1 MKKKVNAGFWPA
13 ILIIALGFVFTGC
26 DGSTPATL
34 YYNEGVKISL
44 SSFNSVSAPGQD
56 TFEAVKN
63 YYNQYKSKSTEILFS
78 GVYVT
83 EADIMQLL
91 LSRGFSS
98 SSANNIISALNNRG
112 NIIMSYTFEDDSN
125 YRIVLYYEK
134 Q

>member
-1 MKKKVNAGFWPA
+1 MKDRSLFV
-13 ILIIALGFVFTGC
+13 ILFVFFASVFTGC
-26 DGSTPATL
+26 DDSTPRTL
-34 YYNEGVKISL
+34 YYNEGVKITL
-44 SSFNSVSAPGQD
+44 SSFNSVTAPGED

-63 YYNQYKSKSTEILFS
+63 YYGQYKSKSTEIVFS
-78 GVYVT
+78 GAYVT
-83 EADIMQLL
+83 EADILKLL

-112 NIIMSYTFEDDSN
+112 NIVMSYTYEGDSG